1 MQFHRIGNIPRHYS
15 SDVTYLI
22 HSRKTIYCVHSDM
35 GLSTKTCVV
44 GFRQKQHAESM
55 RAYLSMHQ
63 RDGKIV
69 DGVVSIEGKL
79 PLLTLSQARPIL
91 PLELKSSTLEKV
103 ERECLLNF
111 FDLWLVHDLR
121 PAKKRMHLDIYEYIT
136 TEPPHRSLLNHQ
148 MEGLLR
154 RS

>member
-1 MQFHRIGNIPRHYS
+1 M
-15 SDVTYLI
+15 
-22 HSRKTIYCVHSDM
+22 
-35 GLSTKTCVV
+35 V
-44 GFRQKQHAESM
+44 GFRQRQHAESM

-69 DGVVSIEGKL
+69 DGVVTMDGKL
-79 PLLTLSQARPIL
+79 PFLTLPQARPLL
-91 PLELKSSTLEKV
+91 PLEIKSSKLENV
-103 ERECLLNF
+103 EHDCLLNF

-121 PAKKRMHLDIYEYIT
+121 LVKKRMHLDIYEYVT
-136 TEPPHRSLLNHQ
+136 AEPPHRSLLNHQ